1 MSRGSRLT
9 TTSYALLGLLAIQ
22 PWSTYEL
29 AQQMDRGLGRIWPR
43 AASKLY
49 EEPKK
54 LVALGLARASSDA
67 VGRRARTVYAIT
79 PAGRAALRT
88 WLSEPGAGPVVE
100 FEQLVKI
107 FFADHGTTAET
118 LAILAAVHEWAVE
131 RNAGNLA
138 VARAYQAGRGPF
150 QRRAAQTLLAGR
162 FLTDFY
168 AMVANW
174 ASWANGVVERWPSD
188 PADAQVD
195 QAALDETVEKA
206 TWSAGH
212 LTEERFSSAT

>member
-22 PWSTYEL
+22 PWSAYEL

-54 LVALGLARASSDA
+54 LVELGLARASRDA
-67 VGRRARTVYAIT
+67 VGKRTRTVYAIT
-79 PAGRAALRT
+79 PAGRAALRA
-88 WLSEPGAGPVVE
+88 WLGEPGAGPVLE

-107 FFADHGTTAET
+107 FFADQGTTPDT
-118 LAILAAVHEWAVE
+118 LAILAAVHAWAVE
-131 RNAGNLA
+131 RNSANLA
-138 VARAYQAGRGPF
+138 VARAYQVGQGPF

-168 AMVANW
+168 AMA
-174 ASWANGVVERWPSD
+174 ASWARWASGVVERWPAD

-206 TWSAGH
+206 TWSAEHEIGDG
-212 LTEERFSSAT
+212 FSA